1 MVSRIM
7 AVVLAVG
14 FGLTA
19 AGCGSDGENLLPVE
33 GVVTLDGKPLTVGGL
48 TFHPDTSKGNTTLHQ
63 PVGELGADGR
73 YKLTSGGKAGAPP
86 GWYKV
91 LVFSSEQMQDSLRGG
106 APTDPKWLIHRKF
119 TDAKTTP
126 LSVEVVADP
135 KEGAYDLVVTR

>member
-1 MVSRIM
+1 MVG
-7 AVVLAVG
+7 AVRG
-14 FGLTA
+14 KGLLGLGLLLL
-19 AGCGSDGENLLPVE
+19 AGCGGEERVVPVR
-33 GVVTLDGKPLTVGGL
+33 GRATVRSQALTVGRIA
-48 TFHPDTSKGNTTLHQ
+48 FFPDAARGNTSKSEPRGKIE
-63 PVGELGADGR
+63 PDGEYVLMTGER
-73 YKLTSGGKAGAPP
+73 EGAPP

-91 LVFSSEQMQDSLRGG
+91 LVFSSEQMRDSLRGG